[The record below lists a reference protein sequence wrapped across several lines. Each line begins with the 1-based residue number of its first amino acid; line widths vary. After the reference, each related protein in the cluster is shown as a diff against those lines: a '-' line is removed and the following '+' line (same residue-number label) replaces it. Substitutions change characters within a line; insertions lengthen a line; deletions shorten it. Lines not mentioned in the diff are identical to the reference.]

1 MLFALRI
8 DPSRYPQAGGYDSCT
23 RPPRSDVLFKCAC
36 ARRFLAR
43 LASGTFLTGLKYK
56 IFQQSLRHQAGFTL
70 LEAAIAMS
78 LLVLITTVLYGGF
91 YLSHRAMESWQAH
104 AEKSQRLRSAEDFL
118 GSYIRSAYPYRLTL
132 RDQGVVFSGEESR
145 LTFVSAISVGMGGR
159 GLAKVSLYWE
169 SDQDGTGSL
178 VLEEE
183 IPMRWES
190 IEDAAGHRNKMELHQ
205 GVKSLRFH
213 YLEPQ
218 SEEERWVEE
227 WNGEEKRVLPRAIRI
242 SLEDRG
248 GKEVDWLFP
257 IMISI
262 LTP

>member
-1 MLFALRI
+1 MKTLR
-8 DPSRYPQAGGYDSCT
+8 D
-23 RPPRSDVLFKCAC
+23 
-36 ARRFLAR
+36 
-43 LASGTFLTGLKYK
+43 
-56 IFQQSLRHQAGFTL
+56 QAGFTL
-70 LEAAIAMS
+70 LEAAIAMT

-91 YLSHRAMESWQAH
+91 HLSHRAMESWQVH
-104 AEKSQRLRSAEDFL
+104 AEESQRLRSAEDFL
-118 GSYIRSAYPYRLTL
+118 GSYIRSAYPYRLPS
-132 RDQGVVFSGEESR
+132 RDPAVVFSGEESR
-145 LTFVSAISVGMGGR
+145 LTFVSAISAGMGGR

-169 SDQDGTGSL
+169 NDQDGTGSL

-183 IPMRWES
+183 IPVRWES
-190 IEDAAGHRNKMELHQ
+190 IEDAAGYRNRMELRQ

-242 SLEDRG
+242 SLED
-248 GKEVDWLFP
+248 GKEKKVDWLFP
-257 IMISI
+257 IMISV